1 MPGEKAVCVLS
12 PNGSDVK
19 GTIHFE
25 EVREFL
31 NVAEKLHVSR
41 LVANNHIECVAFH
54 KVIISLLDPQS
65 VLVDSVSPVN
75 YEVMNYDFNLV
86 SSTF

>member
-1 MPGEKAVCVLS
+1 MCLFELTRRSHGSLLCLLTLSKALNVRSEFLAPYSNTLWLLEESKMPGEKAVCVLL

-31 NVAEKLHVSR
+31 NVAE
-41 LVANNHIECVAFH
+41 
-54 KVIISLLDPQS
+54 
-65 VLVDSVSPVN
+65 
-75 YEVMNYDFNLV
+75 NLQV
-86 SSTF
+86 W